1 MFMDRRT
8 NQNSYSC
15 PCFVLHCSTVSRTF
29 TYLFLS
35 LRHTKNLMR
44 PQIILFGDS
53 ITELSIT
60 SDGWGGALAY
70 TYSRKADVLVRG
82 YSGYN
87 TRWALFLLH
96 HLFPLGSSRP
106 PVAATIFF
114 GANDAALMGRV
125 HEYMHVPIDEYKNN
139 LRRIALHLKEISPS
153 MLIVLITPTP
163 VYEEARLEFLR
174 DGLHLTAEGS
184 ALVYEEVVRVLGEGG
199 LVASEMPFDFPQY
212 SEIDWKNP
220 EKAFP

>member
-1 MFMDRRT
+1 MIFFFFF
-8 NQNSYSC
+8 Q
-15 PCFVLHCSTVSRTF
+15 
-29 TYLFLS
+29 
-35 LRHTKNLMR
+35 
-44 PQIILFGDS
+44 
-53 ITELSIT
+53 
-60 SDGWGGALAY
+60 
-70 TYSRKADVLVRG
+70 ADVLVRG

-96 HLFPLGSSRP
+96 HLFPIGSSRP

-139 LRRIALHLKEISPS
+139 LRKIALHLKEISPS
-153 MLIVLITPTP
+153 MLVVLITPTP
-163 VYEEARLEFLR
+163 IYEEARLEFLR
-174 DGLHLTAEGS
+174 TYYGENVAKLPERSNESAGAYAKQCLDVAKELCLPSIDLWSKMQEMIGWQKKFLIDGLHLTAEGS

-220 EKAFP
+220 EKAFPQQSWN